1 MRKLTFYTAGLGLIL
16 LWASCSSASSDSG
29 NSGPTEVKSQVTVAT
44 VEHRPMND
52 YVWIYATSTFQMKNM
67 IRANTTGYLTKV
79 QIQPGQLVSK
89 GQWLFQ
95 IETNEARALGKA
107 LVDSLHYKGFL
118 TITSPERGYVVSVD
132 HQNGDYVQVG
142 DPLCTMADL
151 NSFVFQMDVPF
162 ELTPYV
168 HTGMHCEVALSDGQN
183 LEGIISGKV
192 PSVDPGTQTQRFL
205 IKVKSGQLLP
215 ENLVARVRILKHQ
228 IASAQ
233 VLPKTAVLSNE
244 AESSFWIM
252 KLINDS
258 TAIQVP
264 ISKGLETKDS
274 VQILSPIFSDS
285 TRVLTSGNYGLN
297 DTARVSI
304 LPAS

>member
-1 MRKLTFYTAGLGLIL
+1 MRKLTFYAAGFGLIL

-29 NSGPTEVKSQVTVAT
+29 GSGPADVKSQVTVVT

-67 IRANTTGYLTKV
+67 IRANTTGYLTEV
-79 QIQPGQLVSK
+79 LIQPGQLVNK
-89 GQWLFQ
+89 GQTLFQ
-95 IETNEARALGKA
+95 IETKEARALGKV
-107 LVDSLHYKGFL
+107 LVDSLHYKGIL
-118 TITSPERGYVVSVD
+118 TITSPEKGFVVSVD
-132 HQNGDYVQVG
+132 HQTGDYVQVG

-151 NSFVFQMDVPF
+151 SSFVFQMDVPF

-168 HTGMHCEVALSDGQN
+168 HMGMPCEVALSDGQK
-183 LEGIISGKV
+183 LEGIVSSEV
-192 PSVDPGTQTQRFL
+192 PSVDPSTQTQRFL
-205 IKVKSGQLLP
+205 IRLNTSQLLP

-233 VLPKTAVLSNE
+233 VLPKSAVLSNE

-264 ISKGLETKDS
+264 ITKGLETQDS
-274 VQILSPIFSDS
+274 VQILSPVFTDS
-285 TRVLTSGNYGLN
+285 TRVLTSGNYGLS
-297 DTARVSI
+297 DTARVTI
-304 LPAS
+304 VPAS